1 MSSVKLNCKI
11 TNCFFFLLQAFW
23 CLKLQCL
30 TQQIYVDELE
40 SDEDGIA
47 DVALSED
54 AIAQTARPGTSLKTA
69 GMATSS
75 SQSIRPVTQS
85 GRPITGVIRPGTQSN
100 MDSLETALKTARTAK
115 TARPMTSSSGRFVR
129 LGTASMLSSGP
140 GGPFIN
146 LARLNLSNYATNVT
160 LSKPLF
166 EYILMHE
173 NDIRTASDLAQQALK
188 HTSNK
193 DWWWKL
199 QLGKCCYKLGL
210 LREAEEHLKSC
221 IGDPGTNVD
230 PFLWL
235 GKVYLKMDQ
244 PLSSIEIYKAG
255 VDKFPE
261 ELTVALARVKE
272 ALNQM
277 DEAVKLYREVLLIDP
292 VCIEAIACIATHHF
306 YTDQPEVALRYY
318 RRILQIN
325 ISSCEVYNNLGLCC
339 YYSQQYDL
347 TISCFERALMFSDSD
362 ETTADIWYNISH
374 VALGSGDIDLASQ
387 CLHLAIFANNNHAE
401 AYNNLGVLEANKA
414 ANKQSS
420 SSHVQARS
428 FFESATNN
436 GSHLYEPFYNLA
448 LLEEERGNYQIAY
461 EKVKKALSIYPSFYG
476 AKELFK
482 RLRKMYESI

>member
-1 MSSVKLNCKI
+1 MLPS
-11 TNCFFFLLQAFW
+11 QAFW
-23 CLKLQCL
+23 CLKIQCL

-40 SDEDGIA
+40 SEEDGIA
-47 DVALSED
+47 DVALNED
-54 AIAQTARPGTSLKTA
+54 AIAETARPGTSLRSS
-69 GMATSS
+69 GMNTST

-85 GRPITGVIRPGTQSN
+85 GRPITGVIRPGTQGGGVESI
-100 MDSLETALKTARTAK
+100 EAALKTARTAK

-146 LARLNLSNYATNVT
+146 LARLNIPNYACNVT

-173 NDIRTASDLAQQALK
+173 NDIRTACDLAQQAAK
-188 HTSNK
+188 HASNN

-199 QLGKCCYKLGL
+199 QLGKCSYKLGL
-210 LREAEEHLKSC
+210 LREAEDHLKSC
-221 IGDPGTNVD
+221 INHKGTSVD

-235 GKVYLKMDQ
+235 GRVYLKMDQ
-244 PLSSIEIYKAG
+244 PLAAIEVYKAG
-255 VDKFPE
+255 IKKFPE
-261 ELTVALARVKE
+261 ELTVALARVRE

-277 DEAVKLYREVLLIDP
+277 DDAVKLYREVLLIDP
-292 VCIEAIACIATHHF
+292 VCIEAIACIATQHF

-325 ISSCEVYNNLGLCC
+325 ISSSEVYNNLGLCC
-339 YYSQQYDL
+339 YYSQQFDL

-374 VALGSGDIDLASQ
+374 VALGSGDTDLASQ

-401 AYNNLGVLEANKA
+401 AFNNLGVIEANKA
-414 ANKQSS
+414 AKSS
-420 SSHVQARS
+420 LMHARS
-428 FFESATNN
+428 FFESSASN

-448 LLEEERGNYQIAY
+448 LLEEERGNYHAAY
-461 EKVKKALSIYPSFYG
+461 EKAKKALQIYPSFYG
-476 AKELFK
+476 ANELFK
-482 RLRKMYESI
+482 RLKKLYESI